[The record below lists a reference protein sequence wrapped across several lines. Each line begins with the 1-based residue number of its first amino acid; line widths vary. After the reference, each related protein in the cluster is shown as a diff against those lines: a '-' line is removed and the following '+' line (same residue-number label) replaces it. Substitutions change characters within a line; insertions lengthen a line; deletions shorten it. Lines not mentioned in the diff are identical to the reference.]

1 MSSVSVSVPETNT
14 RFARS
19 PVGRSAYSGA
29 RSSSDSLNVN
39 SASLNSLAKTR
50 RATSRVGALLIS
62 HRPRFDEDG
71 FRVGRTVELFG
82 VVREHVAPERR
93 AGDVVVAPEHRR

>member
-19 PVGRSAYSGA
+19 PVGSNAYSGA

-39 SASLNSLAKTR
+39 VASLNSAAKTR
-50 RATSRVGALLIS
+50 RATSRVGAPLIYIDLARIS
-62 HRPRFDEDG
+62 TDSGSGWSSSSSVSFAS
-71 FRVGRTVELFG
+71 T
-82 VVREHVAPERR
+82 
-93 AGDVVVAPEHRR
+93 